1 LAIALFV
8 SFGDIALV
16 ARSRRK
22 TPEEGQLVCLK
33 LVRAVQPFCDVLKVA
48 DDDVHG
54 NCKLAVTDVLL
65 VLLAAFFN
73 PTVRS
78 LRLIEQLSQMDWVKG
93 QIAVD
98 RVCRS
103 TLSDAMCRFDPQALA
118 PVIDGLMRQL
128 PQLGRRDK
136 DLAGL
141 CKQVIAADGS
151 SFDLAADVAW
161 AMMRRR
167 GGKTNKSHGTCRLN
181 LQLDI
186 DRFVPTD
193 LSLSGAEEGSE
204 AAAFLKRIVGGVIYL
219 FDRNFVH
226 FGLVNRVLSQG
237 SDLVL
242 RLRSD
247 TRFNSTAELPL
258 CERDIQAGIQSDRQG
273 VLPGSA
279 GGRTGPPFTQTLR
292 EVILA
297 GDDGKPLRI
306 LTNLLDVPAY
316 VIAELYRRRWQIE
329 LFFRWLKVWA
339 GFEHLIS
346 HNQRGVTFQL
356 YVAVIA
362 CLLMHV
368 RTGRKVNKYGL
379 FLFGQVAAGLATLEQ
394 ILPMLERIEREKELE
409 RRRLARKKEQKLLN
423 APASKNPTPANG

>member
-1 LAIALFV
+1 
-8 SFGDIALV
+8 V
-16 ARSRRK
+16 ARARK
-22 TPEEGQLVCLK
+22 KPIEEDKLVCLK
-33 LVRAVQPFCDVLKVA
+33 LVAAVQPFCDSLA
-48 DDDVHG
+48 IAQESVHG
-54 NCKLAVTDVLL
+54 NCRLFLSDTLL

-78 LRLIEQLSQMDWVKG
+78 LRLVEQLSQMNWIKG
-93 QIAVD
+93 QLNVD

-103 TLSDAMCRFDPQALA
+103 TLSDALARFDPGLLL
-118 PVIDGLMRQL
+118 PVINGLMQQL
-128 PQLGRRDK
+128 PQLAKRDG
-136 DLAGL
+136 DLAGI
-141 CKQVIAADGS
+141 CKQIIAGDGS

-161 AMMRRR
+161 AMMRGR
-167 GGKTNKSHGTCRLN
+167 GGRKDKKHATCRLN

-186 DRFVPTD
+186 DTFVPAD
-193 LSLSGAEEGSE
+193 LSVSGADEGSE
-204 AAAFLKRIVGGVIYL
+204 AGAFMKRILPGVIYL
-219 FDRNFVH
+219 LDRNFVH
-226 FGLVNRVLSQG
+226 FGLINRVLERG

-247 TRFNSTAELPL
+247 TKFNFTTDNPL
-258 CERDIQAGIQSDRQG
+258 CAKDIQAGILSDRQG

-279 GGRTGPPFTQTLR
+279 GSRTGPPPTQTLR
-292 EVILA
+292 EVILT

-306 LTNLLDVPAY
+306 LTNLLDVPAH

-339 GFEHLIS
+339 GFEHLMS
-346 HNQRGVTFQL
+346 HNQEGVTFQF

-368 RTGRKVNKYGL
+368 RTGRKVNKYAV

-394 ILPMLERIEREKELE
+394 VLPMLERIEREKELE
-409 RRRLARKKEQKLLN
+409 RQRLARKKAKKLTG
-423 APASKNPTPANG
+423 PALKNPTLLPG